1 MLETWGYF
9 DTLLDIVPFEK
20 LIQDG
25 VKKYVRSI
33 YRYYRE
39 ASGEEDSEEEEE
51 EEEESEE
58 S

>member
-1 MLETWGYF
+1 MLESWGNF

-20 LIQDG
+20 LVQDG

-51 EEEESEE
+51 EESEE